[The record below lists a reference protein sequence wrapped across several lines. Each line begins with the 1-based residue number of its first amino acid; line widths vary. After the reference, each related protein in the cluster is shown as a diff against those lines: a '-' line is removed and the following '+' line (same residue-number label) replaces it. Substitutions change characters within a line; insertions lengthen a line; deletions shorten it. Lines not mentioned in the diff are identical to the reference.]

1 MSECTWFIQVKSNRE
16 DGKFVYNET
25 GDGLSEEEVIND
37 IIEYWEDM
45 QAGICSWDLEK
56 VCFKG
61 LKDD

>member
-1 MSECTWFIQVKSNRE
+1 MSECTWFIQIKSNRK

-25 GDGLSEEEVIND
+25 GDELSEEEVIND

-45 QAGICSWDLEK
+45 QADICSWDLEK

-61 LKDD
+61 IKI

>member
-16 DGKFVYNET
+16 DGKFVYNEI
-25 GDGLSEEEVIND
+25 GDELSEEEVIDD

-45 QAGICSWDLEK
+45 QACSWDLEK